1 MSARWW
7 GVGRVV
13 AAVAV
18 ALAVV
23 ACGDGFA
30 FGGDA
35 SELAAEAATA
45 AVEGAELV
53 DAARPV
59 GLADELTSEV
69 RALREWWSLAAA
81 LYLALLV
88 AGAWLLSRLLIALV
102 RLADPG
108 ASGRLRWLDNLG
120 MLARLLIWV
129 WVLGAAVYPAWRA
142 APLLTLF
149 GAGVLLIALLIGMVR
164 HFENLSTG
172 IGLALRGRIRVGD
185 PLTVGDRSGM
195 VRAVGLLHVHLRA
208 ADGSTVFVPNRL
220 LAGEAVTIG
229 RARNSYPLRVRVAGA
244 GRWSPADVETA
255 RWIASLSPYRDVHS
269 RVAVGAE
276 GADARVLSIELQVW
290 SPRLLE
296 AAEKHLRELL
306 ARHLA
311 AARSPDAGD
320 GDDDLVDA

>member
-1 MSARWW
+1 MTGRWR

-13 AAVAV
+13 ALAAV

-35 SELAAEAATA
+35 SELAGEAAD
-45 AVEGAELV
+45 AVAEGAELV

-59 GLADELTSEV
+59 GLVDELTSEV
-69 RALREWWSLAAA
+69 RALREWWSLATA

-88 AGAWLLSRLLIALV
+88 AGAWLISRLLIALV

-120 MLARLLIWV
+120 MLARLLIWA

-149 GAGVLLIALLIGMVR
+149 GAGVLLVALLIGMVR

-208 ADGSTVFVPNRL
+208 ADGSTVFLPNRL

-244 GRWSPADVETA
+244 PWSPADVETA

-269 RVAVGAE
+269 RVAVGTE

-306 ARHLA
+306 ARHLV
-311 AARSPDAGD
+311 AARTGGDGD
-320 GDDDLVDA
+320 GDDGLVDA